1 MGAIT
6 VITSGKGGVG
16 KSTTTV
22 GLACALSRRGRRVL
36 LIDGDAGLRSLD
48 RMLGV
53 ESSLVY
59 DISDV
64 AAGRCEPIRAI
75 YPCPGFN
82 GLFLLP
88 APGKEDNI
96 IPPEIMRQLVPL
108 LASYYDHVLVDSPA
122 GVGLGFLSAIAAA
135 QRVTAGTL
143 TTAVSLL
150 ERKGYLER
158 RRDAYDKRVVR
169 ILPTEKARQANR
181 EHERF
186 HEELVD
192 YILSSLSQEE
202 AQVFVRALGR
212 VDGFLQEKAA
222 ASCRTAEQAAPPAA
236 MEQMREKSGTL

>member
-1 MGAIT
+1 MCRAADL
-6 VITSGKGGVG
+6 
-16 KSTTTV
+16 
-22 GLACALSRRGRRVL
+22 GL
-36 LIDGDAGLRSLD
+36 DN
-48 RMLGV
+48 
-53 ESSLVY
+53 
-59 DISDV
+59 
-64 AAGRCEPIRAI
+64 RAT
-75 YPCPGFN
+75 
-82 GLFLLP
+82 
-88 APGKEDNI
+88 
-96 IPPEIMRQLVPL
+96 
-108 LASYYDHVLVDSPA
+108 
-122 GVGLGFLSAIAAA
+122 AIAAA

-236 MEQMREKSGTL
+236 MEQTREKSGTL